1 MKRIVLTGG
10 GTAGHV
16 TPNMALI
23 PRLQKDGWEV
33 HYIGAANSVEEGLIK
48 NIPGVTYHTVA
59 VGKLRIAVQQGDSA
73 TGCFLSGQIA
83 AMVRKEQPAADIVRE
98 VMEEAEPILRRA
110 YQWVN

>member
-23 PRLQKDGWEV
+23 PRLQQDGWDV

-48 NIPGVTYHTVA
+48 QMPGLIYHTVA
-59 VGKLRIAVQQGDSA
+59 DGAARR
-73 TGCFLSGQIA
+73 SG
-83 AMVRKEQPAADIVRE
+83 R
-98 VMEEAEPILRRA
+98 
-110 YQWVN
+110 